1 MNSIDVLLFPL
12 QFLARLFFLGASI
25 IVPIVFL
32 IFLIS
37 ALHRERFKKAG
48 INLLC
53 LLLSIGLAYSVY
65 ADIEVPAR
73 VDLKAIEENY
83 DELLLLEDGASF
95 NTGYITGNLIVH
107 SNDELMFYREQ
118 KANGKKHVINN
129 EAVCYIS
136 PVHCIKDD
144 RISHLL
150 EPTQSVGS
158 ILIETP
164 EKTFYIEYYY
174 DGNSIF
180 SLLWPITNPEI
191 IYRHKIDLGDILEHS
206 IPYSN

>member
-25 IVPIVFL
+25 IAPIVFL

-37 ALHRERFKKAG
+37 ALHREKFKKAG

-83 DELLLLEDGASF
+83 NELLLLEDGATF
-95 NTGYITGNLIVH
+95 KTGYITGNLIVH

-118 KANGKKHVINN
+118 K
-129 EAVCYIS
+129 
-136 PVHCIKDD
+136 
-144 RISHLL
+144 
-150 EPTQSVGS
+150 TTSV
-158 ILIETP
+158 
-164 EKTFYIEYYY
+164 
-174 DGNSIF
+174 
-180 SLLWPITNPEI
+180 
-191 IYRHKIDLGDILEHS
+191 
-206 IPYSN
+206 